1 MQNLIVGSIYIFG
14 GFFAFMTLL
23 AVFSIML
30 GMGGTDTGSDTVA
43 EADTNAPAD
52 ETEQAA
58 ENEVSD
64 DGANADE
71 TEEAAESE
79 VSDDDANADEGEAEA
94 ETESEPAPE
103 SEPSSESQSEPETM
117 TDGGVEAEA
126 PAAAP
131 PAESAVEETDE
142 YDGAMSP
149 ELMEIVIENEGIDVD
164 VSERDGLIVADYT
177 GPSTVTEEQLAGDL
191 GAIAGAYTAMVAD
204 GYPTEGLEI
213 NVYAADGTPVGYT
226 TLDAADAQAWHDG
239 EMSDDEFALKILDE
253 NLVAYNA

>member
-1 MQNLIVGSIYIFG
+1 MTTDGGAGSLVQNLIVGSIYVFG

-30 GMGGTDTGSDTVA
+30 GVGGTDTAPDSVA
-43 EADTNAPAD
+43 EADTTAPAD

-58 ENEVSD
+58 ESEVSD
-64 DGANADE
+64 DGTDADE
-71 TEEAAESE
+71 SE
-79 VSDDDANADEGEAEA
+79 IEA

-103 SEPSSESQSEPETM
+103 PEPAPESQSQSEPEAM
-117 TDGGVEAEA
+117 TDGGVETEA
-126 PAAAP
+126 PAAAT
-131 PAESAVEETDE
+131 PAESAAEETDE

-149 ELMEIVIENEGIDVD
+149 ELMEIVLESEGIDAD
-164 VSERDGLIVADYT
+164 ASERNGLIVVDYT

-213 NVYAADGTPVGYT
+213 NIYAADGTPVGYT
-226 TLDAADAQAWHDG
+226 TLSAADAQAWHDG
-239 EMSDDEFALKILDE
+239 EMSDNEFALILLDE
-253 NLVAYNA
+253 NLVVYNV